1 MARLA
6 FMDERTSTFT
16 TGDGCRIAYRLDGPT
31 GAPTLVLS
39 NSIGTSFHM
48 WDGEMAELTKSFRV
62 LRYDH
67 RGHGGSDAPP
77 GAYSFDR
84 MGRDVIELL
93 DMLEIERAHFLGL
106 SLGGFVGQWM
116 GVFAAHRIDR
126 LVLANTSPYLG
137 PPSRFEQQIQ
147 AVLRAEDMSATA
159 ATFLANWFPNEMLQ
173 RNAAEIAPF
182 RETLLA
188 MRPQGFAGC
197 FGALRDADMRP
208 ILQLV
213 SAPTLVIVGDH
224 DKVTL
229 PEHGEQIASAIR
241 DAKLVRLPAVH
252 LPNIEVRPAF
262 LDAVLSFLRG

>member
-1 MARLA
+1 
-6 FMDERTSTFT
+6 MDERTLVFT
-16 TGDGCRIAYRLDGPT
+16 TGDGCRIAYRLDGPE
-31 GAPTLVLS
+31 GAPMLVLS
-39 NSIGTSFHM
+39 NSIGTSLHM
-48 WDGEMAELTKSFRV
+48 WDGEMAELTKSYRV

-84 MGRDVIELL
+84 LGRDVIELL
-93 DMLEIERAHFLGL
+93 DLLKIERAHFLGL

-116 GVFAAHRIDR
+116 GVFAANRIER

-137 PPSRFEQQIQ
+137 PPSRFDQQIH
-147 AVLRAEDMSATA
+147 AVLRARDMSDTA
-159 ATFLANWFPNEMLQ
+159 ATFLKNWFPNEMLE

-182 RETLLA
+182 RETLLG

-213 SAPTLVIVGDH
+213 TAPTLVVVGEH

-229 PEHGEQIASAIR
+229 PEHGEQIANAIR
-241 DAKLVRLPAVH
+241 GAKLVSLPAVH
-252 LPNIEVRPAF
+252 LPNVEARPAF
-262 LDAVLSFLRG
+262 LDAVLSFLRAG